1 MIETAS
7 IRLSLIAPA
16 INGTYTDTSKVA
28 YYRRIASKPVKL
40 PNGKEVLYTA
50 GTLANWES
58 FYKRFGF
65 DSLIPKTRSDLG
77 TTRKLS
83 GPAIEEIYRLKN
95 TFPRINATLIYHK
108 LIEEGF
114 VSKNAVSVSTV
125 QRFIK
130 HNDLTSARNV
140 NAKDRKAFEEEFAGG
155 MYQGDTCYGPYITEN
170 GLRRRTYLIMLI
182 DDKSRLIVG
191 GRFFYNDNAYNFQKV
206 LKESVARYGIPYKLY
221 LDNGSSY
228 RNEQLSLICGSLGV
242 VELHTMV
249 RDGASKGKV
258 ERNFRTLKN
267 RWLNA
272 VDTKDI
278 SALSD
283 FNDDL
288 FTYINRHNTTVHSST
303 GERPIDR
310 YKADISRIKVATD
323 ATWLDNCFMNRIK
336 RRVNNDATVSI
347 DKIPYDVPMQF
358 IKQKVEIRYL
368 PDDMDHA
375 YIYYA
380 NEKYPIKKTNK
391 VENGRT
397 KRNNPYPISY
407 TKGCDS
413 NI

>member
-155 MYQGDTCYGPYITEN
+155 MYQSDTCYGPYITEN

-336 RRVNNDATVSI
+336 RRVNNDATVNI
-347 DKIPYDVPMQF
+347 DKTPYDVPMQF

-407 TKGCDS
+407 TKGRDS
-413 NI
+413 NV